1 MTLLQPQTGKV
12 PVPHPGTLTQP
23 YWDGCAR
30 HELLFQ
36 RCGDVRTRDAHA
48 RVPLHATA
56 PSQDLT
62 WEKSAGTGEIYS
74 WTTVWRPQMPSF
86 EVPYVAIIVDM
97 DEGWQILS
105 NLVGLRA
112 RRGGDR
118 HARRGRVPRDGR
130 RLHAAVLPTRR
141 D

>member
-1 MTLLQPQTGKV
+1 MTGLQPQTGKV

-36 RCGDVRTRDAHA
+36 RCGDCG
-48 RVPLHATA
+48 HATHTPA
-56 PSQDLT
+56 YLCSNCTSQNLT
-62 WEKSAGTGEIYS
+62 WEKSAGTGEVYS

-97 DEGWQILS
+97 LEGWQLLS
-105 NLVGLRA
+105 NLVG
-112 RRGGDR
+112 
-118 HARRGRVPRDGR
+118 
-130 RLHAAVLPTRR
+130 
-141 D
+141 